1 MKRLRL
7 WILNRKK
14 LSRKLLTIWWN
25 WKTWPPLVR
34 CISLLWV
41 KSYFV
46 FGIAD
51 SFVLWWKVIAHR
63 LSTIK
68 NADTIAVVDEG
79 AIVESGTHSEL
90 MAKEGQYCKLV
101 EAQKGKDNE
110 EQEETLSSSEHGSL
124 HNSSAHPSAHPS
136 EMDNSALIELEDI
149 HFEYPSR
156 PGIEVFR
163 GLNLRIK
170 TGETL
175 ALVGPVSRRHLLQ
188 SGTFL
193 NHIF

>member
-1 MKRLRL
+1 M
-7 WILNRKK
+7 
-14 LSRKLLTIWWN
+14 
-25 WKTWPPLVR
+25 
-34 CISLLWV
+34 
-41 KSYFV
+41 
-46 FGIAD
+46 
-51 SFVLWWKVIAHR
+51 
-63 LSTIK
+63 
-68 NADTIAVVDEG
+68 VDEG

-188 SGTFL
+188 SEPF
-193 NHIF
+193 